1 MSANKIYYVN
11 WKISDINIRQ
21 KKIIKNK
28 PYIPKT
34 YKQKI
39 MDRSR
44 QKLKY
49 VIYQIIN
56 KIQMLIIGSD
66 KIQKRMKNK

>member
-39 MDRSR
+39 MEDE
-44 QKLKY
+44 
-49 VIYQIIN
+49 
-56 KIQMLIIGSD
+56 
-66 KIQKRMKNK
+66 